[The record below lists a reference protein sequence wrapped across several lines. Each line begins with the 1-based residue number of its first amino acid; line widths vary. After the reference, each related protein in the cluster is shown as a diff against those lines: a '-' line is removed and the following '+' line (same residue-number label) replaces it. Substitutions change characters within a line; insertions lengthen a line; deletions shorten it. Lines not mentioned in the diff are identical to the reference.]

1 MKTELFLSL
10 NEYNALKRKPFF
22 RGHIETK
29 ETDGGVLLYIDHKD
43 LRCIYLVKDNEEL
56 VFFLSK
62 KYFSFMKERYV
73 LERYNASWNIKGDI
87 VKLQFT
93 SEDDELNLFHDIEDD
108 LMRCGFDKDDN
119 VTKDGEIIEDLI
131 DIFLY

>member
-1 MKTELFLSL
+1 
-10 NEYNALKRKPFF
+10 
-22 RGHIETK
+22 
-29 ETDGGVLLYIDHKD
+29 
-43 LRCIYLVKDNEEL
+43 
-56 VFFLSK
+56 
-62 KYFSFMKERYV
+62 MKERYV

-93 SEDDELNLFHDIEDD
+93 SEDDVLNLFHDIEDD

-119 VTKDGEIIEDLI
+119 VTKDGEIIEDLM

>member
-1 MKTELFLSL
+1 MKSELFLSL

-22 RGHIETK
+22 SWSYRTK

-43 LRCIYLVKDNEEL
+43 LRCIYLVKENEEL

-62 KYFSFMKERYV
+62 EYFSFMKERYV
-73 LERYNASWNIKGDI
+73 LERYNAIWSIQGDI

-93 SEDDELNLFHDIEDD
+93 SEDDVLNLFHDIEDD

-119 VTKDGEIIEDLI
+119 VTKYGEIIEDLI